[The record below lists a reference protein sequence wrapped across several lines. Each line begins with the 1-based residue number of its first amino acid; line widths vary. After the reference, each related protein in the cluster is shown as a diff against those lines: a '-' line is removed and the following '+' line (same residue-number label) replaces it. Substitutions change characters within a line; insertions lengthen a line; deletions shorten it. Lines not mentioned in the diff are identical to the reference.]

1 MSRIFVLGAPDPEM
15 DAIQT
20 LLDEHGER
28 FTFAMVRA
36 HRVYPG
42 NAYAATRTRNKI
54 EPGEQV
60 ITIECDVRGLRV
72 SRVIDHH
79 RPGDP
84 GYACTPERYWEGSS
98 YGQLHTLLGV
108 DPTDRARLIAAADH
122 CPTAAYAGKC
132 PGVDPQALRQWRL
145 QSRAERRGVPIEVMA
160 QNISDSIDRLR
171 RLDRTIVAGHEY
183 ANAIGHDISDLPE
196 ASAITGIAV
205 MHAFVEP
212 NSQREKVS
220 VLGGTPEAIR
230 AWQAWASTFLA
241 DVYGNPDRG
250 YAGGYAP

>member
-15 DAIQT
+15 DAIQA

-28 FTFAMVRA
+28 FTFAMVGD
-36 HRVYPG
+36 HRVHAG
-42 NAYAATRTRNKI
+42 NAYTATRTRNEI
-54 EPGEQV
+54 EPGEHV

-84 GYACTPERYWEGSS
+84 GYACSPERYWEGSS
-98 YGQLHTLLGV
+98 YGQLHILMGLE
-108 DPTDRARLIAAADH
+108 PTDQARIIAAADH
-122 CPTAAYAGKC
+122 CVTAAYASKC
-132 PGVDPQALRQWRL
+132 PGVDPLALKQWRL
-145 QSRAERRGVPIEVMA
+145 QSRAERRGVPLEVMEK
-160 QNISDSIDRLR
+160 NINEAITRLR
-171 RLDRTIVAGHEY
+171 QLDRTVIAGHEY
-183 ANAIGHDISDLPE
+183 ANAIGHDIPEVPE
-196 ASAITGIAV
+196 ASAISGIAV
-205 MHAFVEP
+205 MHVYVEP
-212 NSQREKVS
+212 KSQREKVS

-241 DVYGNPDRG
+241 DVYGNPNRG